1 MVYTNCLH
9 SPCTLKRLCLGESNS
24 VYRVVGDNGK
34 FVETVTVEFDIRP
47 GRRPFPYKSPG
58 HESPNTQ
65 TQLRNNDAFGL
76 WAYMHHRENNM
87 HPIISVF
94 LTSFAR
100 VSTRVFSLLQS
111 HQERPSPELWNS
123 NGTTRHHDCLLRD
136 LMMQTIA
143 VVQVL
148 TAIMANEGFAPMQNI
163 SQEPLH
169 GIEEELCRCIAILET
184 VLHRDGKPLMSQLP
198 CYDMK
203 I

>member
-1 MVYTNCLH
+1 M
-9 SPCTLKRLCLGESNS
+9 
-24 VYRVVGDNGK
+24 YRTVGDNGK
-34 FVETVTVEFDIRP
+34 FVATVTVKFNIRP
-47 GRRPFPYKSPG
+47 GHRRFPYKSPG
-58 HESPNTQ
+58 HESPDTQ
-65 TQLRNNDAFGL
+65 TQLRNNDAFSL
-76 WAYMHHRENNM
+76 LAYMHHGQNNI
-87 HPIISVF
+87 HPIISIF

-100 VSTRVFSLLQS
+100 VSTSVFSRLQS
-111 HQERPSPELWNS
+111 HQKRPSTELWNS
-123 NGTTRHHDCLLRD
+123 NGTTGHHDCFLRD

-148 TAIMANEGFAPMQNI
+148 TAIMANEASAPMANI

-169 GIEEELCRCIAILET
+169 GIEEELCRCIAVLET